1 MKTESREK
9 LNLPLALTVIFLA
22 ANMRACYT
30 GVGTI
35 VSFIQADL
43 GLSAAAAGMIT
54 TIPLIIF
61 AVVCPLSAPLSGK
74 FGIGKM
80 LLVGLVLNAFGSA
93 LRAFGGAVGLFAG
106 TAILAVGVGIMNALM
121 VGLIKLRFSSHVGV
135 VTSCYTTTMA
145 TTSAVG
151 LAVNVPITTAV
162 GWRWNLAIY
171 GIICLAAVLLWLPRA
186 GESENRGLASAGEGG
201 LMGKLA
207 RSRRAWALTAFM
219 GTQSLLFYCIT
230 AWIPS
235 VLQWR
240 GMSVAEAGTAATV
253 LQLVSLPSTLLIPI
267 LAEKMNWRLLLAI
280 FDGFY
285 LVGMLSFF
293 FSGLGSVGMWLG
305 ICFIAFGMGTGF
317 SACIFL
323 FSKKTG
329 SPAETAAISGF
340 AQCGGYV
347 FAAIGPVLMGWIFD
361 RSGSWNGAMLFAFAV
376 CVVMTIASLISANK
390 KSVF

>member
-1 MKTESREK
+1 MRTEEKGK
-9 LNLPLALTVIFLA
+9 LNISLALTVILLA

-35 VSFIQADL
+35 VSFIRADL

-61 AVVCPLSAPLSGK
+61 AVVCPLSAPLSSR

-80 LLVGLVLNAFGSA
+80 LLAGLALNAFGSV
-93 LRAFGGAVGLFAG
+93 LRAFAGGLGLFAG

-171 GIICLAAVLLWLPRA
+171 GLICFAAVLVWLPHAR
-186 GESENRGLASAGEGG
+186 ESENRGGSAAGGGG
-201 LMGKLA
+201 LMGKLL

-230 AWIPS
+230 AWMPS

-267 LAEKMNWRLLLAI
+267 LAEKMNWRVLLAI
-280 FDGFY
+280 FDGCY

-293 FSGLGSVGMWLG
+293 FCSLGSVGMWIG
-305 ICFIAFGMGTGF
+305 ICLIAFGMGTGF

-323 FSKKTG
+323 FSKKTA
-329 SPAETAAISGF
+329 SPAETSAISGF

-347 FAAIGPVLMGWIFD
+347 FAAIGPVLMGWMFD
-361 RSGSWNGAMLFAFAV
+361 QSGSWNGAMFFAFAV
-376 CVVMTIASLISANK
+376 CVVMTTASLISASK